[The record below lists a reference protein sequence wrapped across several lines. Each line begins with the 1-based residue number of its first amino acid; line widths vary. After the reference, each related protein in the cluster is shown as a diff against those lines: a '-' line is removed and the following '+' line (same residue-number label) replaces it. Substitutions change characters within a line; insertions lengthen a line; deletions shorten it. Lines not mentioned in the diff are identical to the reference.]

1 MQKAL
6 DELQKHTSDQFVALT
21 SATAKEHH
29 EFLKAVEEQQRVLS
43 TKLTETSQVLDELK
57 NLVAVKDSIAQLAEQ
72 GQRQQE
78 AQIGEL
84 QAIKSA
90 ISGLASSGSQQ
101 TAVMER
107 LIKAIERIDTLEGY
121 GIEQPSKEKKVSA
134 GTIVLIVVGILT
146 CLTIMGTCGLYIY
159 KILF

>member
-1 MQKAL
+1 M
-6 DELQKHTSDQFVALT
+6 
-21 SATAKEHH
+21 
-29 EFLKAVEEQQRVLS
+29 S

-159 KILF
+159 KMLF